1 MQFEISRL
9 TRKIFA
15 QTNYDA
21 TTTCYDRII
30 PNLAVLASRAY
41 GVPKEVTATNA
52 RTLEGASYH
61 VRTAL
66 GVSAE
71 SYTAPVKGAG
81 TRRRYGVLSW
91 ASCTIVTKRVQAQ
104 LCTVFLI
111 RPIMSALEWL
121 VLLMTPTG
129 KRTRFIS
136 YKRRSK
142 HTFGD
147 PGCYKTERTAVG
159 QFTGN
164 LGRSSGVIQMLYPRG
179 AMGFH
184 KPRSTRTANGQSSFL
199 RHCSRQSNTGN
210 RVPTPILV
218 PVFST

>member
-1 MQFEISRL
+1 MGLNWRAATFQAEVQNLLHNGQFGSRPRHNALDPVFVEEMQFEISRL

-81 TRRRYGVLSW
+81 TRRRYGVLS
-91 ASCTIVTKRVQAQ
+91 
-104 LCTVFLI
+104 
-111 RPIMSALEWL
+111 
-121 VLLMTPTG
+121 
-129 KRTRFIS
+129 
-136 YKRRSK
+136 
-142 HTFGD
+142 
-147 PGCYKTERTAVG
+147 
-159 QFTGN
+159 
-164 LGRSSGVIQMLYPRG
+164 
-179 AMGFH
+179 
-184 KPRSTRTANGQSSFL
+184 
-199 RHCSRQSNTGN
+199 
-210 RVPTPILV
+210 
-218 PVFST
+218 